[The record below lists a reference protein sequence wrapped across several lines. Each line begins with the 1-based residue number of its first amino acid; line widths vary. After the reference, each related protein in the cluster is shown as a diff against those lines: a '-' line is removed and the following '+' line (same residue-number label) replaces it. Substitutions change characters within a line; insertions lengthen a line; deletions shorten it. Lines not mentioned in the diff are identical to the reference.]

1 MGRATPS
8 AVIALVGCAS
18 FGSQA
23 SQPSQQLPLRPAGRP
38 VRPWGVPS
46 EAMKTVV
53 LGPRPAEL
61 QKLIERRRAL
71 GIDLFDEMWERS
83 YHVAPAPSA
92 GHAFLD
98 NVLAVLLHPYAQ
110 AAGLTGTGPFNL
122 GRADDY
128 RVPDRGYHRGQPK
141 GTWVATAAIVVEIIA
156 PDDETYEKFGF
167 YAAHEVEE
175 IIVADPAAR
184 SVAIWRR
191 TAATRYA
198 EASASALLALSVTDL
213 AASIRWPDDGD

>member
-1 MGRATPS
+1 
-8 AVIALVGCAS
+8 
-18 FGSQA
+18 
-23 SQPSQQLPLRPAGRP
+23 
-38 VRPWGVPS
+38 
-46 EAMKTVV
+46 MKTVV

-61 QKLIERRRAL
+61 QTLIERRHAL
-71 GIDLFDEMWERS
+71 GIDLFDEMWEGS

-92 GHAFLD
+92 AHAFLD

-128 RVPDRGYHRGQPK
+128 RVPDRGYHRGQPR
-141 GTWVATAAIVVEIIA
+141 GTWVATAAVVVEIIS

-167 YAAHEVEE
+167 YADHGVEE

-184 SVAIWRR
+184 SVTIWRR
-191 TAATRYA
+191 TSESGYGET
-198 EASASALLALSVTDL
+198 SASALLGISVTDL
-213 AASIRWPDDGD
+213 ASEIAWPEEGD